1 MYSLI
6 KLVKIPDYTYLF
18 REKNVQLR
26 RIKTTVLN
34 TMVLIEVRFY
44 LWMATLDSTSLKLAV
59 SMIHA
64 DPEMIRNRPGK
75 S

>member
-1 MYSLI
+1 M
-6 KLVKIPDYTYLF
+6 
-18 REKNVQLR
+18 QLR

-59 SMIHA
+59 SMMHA
-64 DPEMIRNRPGK
+64 DPEMIKNRPGK